1 MIDGSPPTS
10 RCPVARLDP
19 STAFTYA
26 VRLVDARIA
35 PFTMDSFGV
44 AGCKYTVMIVADAV

>member
-19 STAFTYA
+19 STALTYA
-26 VRLVDARIA
+26 VRLVDARIEPLSIA
-35 PFTMDSFGV
+35 SFGV
-44 AGCKYTVMIVADAV
+44 AGCRYTVMIVADAV